1 MTVPQQNTDHD
12 IIKNNL
18 KKNSYTLKKKNK
30 NISKINLYGYLL
42 YLNSRLYN

>member
-18 KKNSYTLKKKNK
+18 KKNFVHFEKKKQK
-30 NISKINLYGYLL
+30 YF
-42 YLNSRLYN
+42 

>member
-18 KKNSYTLKKKNK
+18 KKIVHFEKKNK